1 MNFWH
6 QMNIKSQILT
16 TLSRNYFFGQF
27 YSTDRKWPK
36 FYGKEERYH
45 PFASIW
51 NFLSSMANFFEFRI
65 KNDNFPYLI
74 VNIVNRSRLSHFWS
88 TLPNGTCS
96 YKCIVFPLL
105 CKLAV
110 DKKLPPGCKC
120 YRFFVCLISCWIPDW
135 ENISF
140 IQYSSCICN
149 VVLQILKSCFWF
161 INYYIFII
169 GCYSSS
175 SRGQWDVE
183 LTL

>member
-1 MNFWH
+1 MNCWH

-45 PFASIW
+45 PFVSIW
-51 NFLSSMANFFEFRI
+51 NFLSLMANF
-65 KNDNFPYLI
+65 
-74 VNIVNRSRLSHFWS
+74 SHFWS
-88 TLPNGTCS
+88 TLPNGTYS

-110 DKKLPPGCKC
+110 DKKLPTGCKC
-120 YRFFVCLISCWIPDW
+120 YRFFVCLISCWIPNC
-135 ENISF
+135 ENNSF

-149 VVLQILKSCFWF
+149 VVLQILNSCFWF

>member
-1 MNFWH
+1 MERRKGTIHLH
-6 QMNIKSQILT
+6 QFEISIIN
-16 TLSRNYFFGQF
+16 G
-27 YSTDRKWPK
+27 K
-36 FYGKEERYH
+36 FLLK
-45 PFASIW
+45 
-51 NFLSSMANFFEFRI
+51 FEFRI